1 MSDHPASFNHAH
13 DNALDWDS
21 HATIHLTADDGGLFG
36 GFTAIHRGT
45 LAQMVAMILGLPE
58 DEWGNYAVQKA
69 GDHRLSMG
77 EVIAL
82 ASRSDFPGPG

>member
-1 MSDHPASFNHAH
+1 
-13 DNALDWDS
+13 
-21 HATIHLTADDGGLFG
+21 
-36 GFTAIHRGT
+36 
-45 LAQMVAMILGLPE
+45 MVAMILGLPE